1 VLLTSRELAPRA
13 VAEKLWRVHWIVLI
27 VIALLGS
34 IGVAALYSVS
44 DGSFQPWAER
54 HALRIALGI
63 GLIIVLAVL
72 PLRLWLG
79 AAYPFYL
86 LALALIMLVPVVG
99 VVQMGARRWISM
111 PGFQFQ
117 PSELMKIALIV
128 ALARYYQWLPP
139 ERVSRP
145 LWVAVPLVMI
155 ALPTAFVIKQ
165 PDLGTAILFAAVGLS
180 LMFLA
185 GVHLGYFISGGV
197 ALAALLPVIW
207 ARLHD
212 YQKRRVEIFLNPE
225 KDPLGAGYHI
235 MQSKI
240 ALGSGG
246 LNGKGYMNGTQSQ
259 LDFLPE
265 KHTDFIFTTFA
276 EEMGFAGSV
285 LLLVIY
291 GVMILLL
298 VAMSLRLRNQ
308 FSRLLVAGATIVLG
322 LYVIVNIAMVTG
334 MAPVVGVPLPL
345 VSYGGT
351 AMTTLMISI
360 GLAMCAHVHRDDRLR
375 REDLGRW

>member
-1 VLLTSRELAPRA
+1 MLLTSDELAPRA
-13 VAEKLWRVHWIVLI
+13 VAEKLWRIHWLVLV

-63 GLIIVLAVL
+63 GLIIVLAVV
-72 PLRLWLG
+72 PLRLWLSS
-79 AAYPFYL
+79 AYPFYL

-99 VVQMGARRWISM
+99 IVQMGARRWISL
-111 PGFQFQ
+111 PGLQFQ

-165 PDLGTAILFAAVGLS
+165 PDLGTAILFASVGLS

-185 GVHLGYFISGGV
+185 GVHLGYFLGGGI

-207 ARLHD
+207 ARLHG

-225 KDPLGAGYHI
+225 KDPLGSGYHI

-291 GVMILLL
+291 GIMILLL

-360 GLAMCAHVHRDDRLR
+360 GLAMCAHVHRDVRLR

>member
-1 VLLTSRELAPRA
+1 MLLPSQELAPRA
-13 VAEKLWRVHWIVLI
+13 VAEKLWRVHWLVLA

-34 IGVAALYSVS
+34 IGVAALYSVA

-63 GLIIVLAVL
+63 GLIIVIAVL

-79 AAYPFYL
+79 AAYPFYA
-86 LALALIMLVPVVG
+86 LALVLIMLVPLFG
-99 VVQMGARRWISM
+99 NVQMGARRWLAL

-139 ERVSRP
+139 DRVSRP
-145 LWVAVPLVMI
+145 LWVAVPLAMI
-155 ALPTAFVIKQ
+155 AVPTAFVIKQ

-185 GVHLGYFISGGV
+185 GVHLGYFVGGGM

-207 ARLHD
+207 ARMHD

-246 LNGKGYMNGTQSQ
+246 LNGKGFMNGTQSQ

-298 VAMSLRLRNQ
+298 VAMGLRLRNQ
-308 FSRLLVAGATIVLG
+308 FSRLLVAGATVVLG

-360 GLAMCAHVHRDDRLR
+360 GLAMCAHVHRLERLR
-375 REDLGRW
+375 REDFRRW